1 MSEVL
6 NKHSR
11 YLMRYQVEV
20 DMRRTLEW
28 QIQRIGFLFRTA
40 SVFLHGCVLILF
52 LLLALFDTWH
62 IFESLNLLL
71 MQGLG
76 VTSIKK
82 EPMHA
87 AVVASLLQ
95 SPFLKGEQKREGDL
109 GRGSAEQIRVKSV
122 RVREGSIIKEAKGFS
137 TATTKRDRKMWRRR
151 SHLLLNNAVRTSHH
165 LSSLSASTA
174 SRGRTLL
181 TPSSNSPLF
190 QPPSFHLAQ
199 NNRLSS
205 PLSSTISVRLLR
217 SGRDPFTSYE
227 ITPPV
232 NWGVRIVPE
241 KKAFVVERFGK
252 YLKTLPSGIH
262 FLIPLVDRIAYV
274 HSLKEEAIQI
284 PDQSAITKDNVS
296 ILIDGVLYVKIVDPK
311 LASYGVENPIYAVV
325 QLAQTTMRS
334 ELGKITL
341 DKTFEERDTLNE
353 KIVENK
359 DVVEYARLSP
369 FLQEAINVAAR
380 DWGLRCLRYEI
391 RDISPPRGVK
401 QAMEMQAEAERRK
414 RAQILESEGERQA
427 NINIADGHKS
437 AQILASQGEKQALI
451 NKAQGEAEAIIAKA
465 QATAKGIAIVSENI
479 KKSGGIE
486 AASLKI
492 AEQYVGAFGNIAKEG
507 TTILLPSATGNP
519 ANIMA
524 QAFTMYKNLLSNVSS
539 GGPNESSPLVE
550 GASVEPVDPATIIE
564 DNATSLETKAKNE
577 SARDDGETG
586 FSLQSSQKGK
596 ADCMT
601 NYKSQILKRFWTA
614 NSAYTGIYIYM
625 SSREN
630 PPQKKEGE

>member
-1 MSEVL
+1 MSEVW

-11 YLMRYQVEV
+11 YLMGYQVEV

-40 SVFLHGCVLILF
+40 SVFLHGG
-52 LLLALFDTWH
+52 T
-62 IFESLNLLL
+62 
-71 MQGLG
+71 
-76 VTSIKK
+76 K
-82 EPMHA
+82 E
-87 AVVASLLQ
+87 
-95 SPFLKGEQKREGDL
+95 REGDL

-217 SGRDPFTSYE
+217 TGRDPFTSYE

-353 KIVENK
+353 KIV
-359 DVVEYARLSP
+359 
-369 FLQEAINVAAR
+369 
-380 DWGLRCLRYEI
+380 GLRCLCYEI
-391 RDISPPRGVK
+391 SSCRIFFSCFSVLASLGDISPPRGVK

-437 AQILASQGEKQALI
+437 AQILAS
-451 NKAQGEAEAIIAKA
+451 QGEAEAIIAKA

-524 QAFTMYKNLLSNVSS
+524 QAFTMYKNLFGSTSSPGSQKENSLSIPWLHTAVSFVSSIFAPCIPASIGSSEQNYSAAAYDDLRESCWEDSEVSKLEGFNFPAQFSTTFFLSNLL
-539 GGPNESSPLVE
+539 EL
-550 GASVEPVDPATIIE
+550 
-564 DNATSLETKAKNE
+564 TSKH
-577 SARDDGETG
+577 
-586 FSLQSSQKGK
+586 
-596 ADCMT
+596 
-601 NYKSQILKRFWTA
+601 
-614 NSAYTGIYIYM
+614 
-625 SSREN
+625 
-630 PPQKKEGE
+630 